1 MEENSTEKT
10 NTTETTNT
18 NTTTTTVN
26 NTASTEK
33 KSNWFKAHMAV
44 CIISVVVVIAAVVA
58 IVLLVNNNGGKS
70 PEDVMKTY
78 VEAMQEGNVDKLM
91 GVMDLK
97 GAYAWSKCGR
107 NANKLEEVYKSVSDD
122 DVKKYESTAKSGL
135 ESAMKLLKDNKP
147 LAYYEELLKTFGS
160 VQISIA
166 EMEKPEELAK
176 DLYKVKAKVN
186 IKVSVFG
193 VEQEQ
198 KQDMSIAVYNGRYI
212 GEAK

>member
-10 NTTETTNT
+10 NTTETTNTNT

-135 ESAMKLLKDNKP
+135 ESAMKLLK
-147 LAYYEELLKTFGS
+147 TFGS

>member
-91 GVMDLK
+91 EVVDVK
-97 GAYAWSKCGR
+97 GFYAWMKCGQK
-107 NANKLEEVYKSVSDD
+107 AEKFEETYNSISDEEA
-122 DVKKYESTAKSGL
+122 KKYESTAKSGL
-135 ESAMKLLKDNKP
+135 EAGFKILK
-147 LAYYEELLKTFGS
+147 AFGKFEM
-160 VQISIA
+160 SINNI
-166 EMEKPEELAK
+166 EKPEELAK
-176 DLYKVKAKVN
+176 ELYKVKANLKV
-186 IKVSVFG
+186 KASVFG
-193 VEQEQ
+193 VEQDNNQE
-198 KQDMSIAVYNGRYI
+198 KSIMVYKGRYI